1 MLRRPAPA
9 RVVAALPC
17 AAVALALLLTGCSNG
32 SGTIAAQANAG
43 DGKGYV
49 AGDGSIEQIA
59 PAQRK
64 TSIRLT
70 GTTLDGK
77 PVDTAD
83 YRGKVLVVNTWGSW
97 CGPCNAEAPLLQR
110 DWASYDGV
118 KDVQFLGVDT
128 KEGPAAGL
136 AFVRRMAQTYPSLA
150 WDGGGVLLQL
160 KGKASATPTT
170 LVIDQQGRLAGR
182 ISGEVQGSTLR
193 DLVDQVRREKNP
205 DAAS

>member
-1 MLRRPAPA
+1 MLRRLAVPS
-9 RVVAALPC
+9 VL
-17 AAVALALLLTGCSNG
+17 VALALLAAGCSDG

-49 AGDGSIEQIA
+49 AGDGTIEQIA

-64 TSIRLT
+64 TAIQLR
-70 GTTLDGK
+70 GKTLEGK
-77 PVDTAD
+77 AVDTAD

-110 DWASYDGV
+110 TWAGYAGSG
-118 KDVQFLGVDT
+118 DVQFLGVDT
-128 KEGPAAGL
+128 KEGPAAGQ
-136 AFVRRMAQTYPSLA
+136 AFQRRMALTYPSLA

-170 LVIDQQGRLAGR
+170 VVIDQDGKLAGR
-182 ISGEVQGSTLR
+182 ISGEVQGSTLK
-193 DLVDQVRREKNP
+193 DLVDDVVAERHG
-205 DAAS
+205 AS